1 MEFSIPTVR
10 ILTLIAFLV
19 AVQACLA
26 QSSSSTTT
34 GSASSSSSSSSAAT
48 ATATATAS
56 ASVYPDTTKWEYVG
70 CQNETTLR
78 NNTNGLRALNSGVSE
93 SLELMTVDTCLTYCA
108 GGNYAFAGLE
118 YTKECY
124 CSQLLSALSAKLP
137 ESSCNLPCAGNG
149 SQVCGGSLALTVYK
163 AKSSKEGTGF
173 TVRQPLSSSVLALG
187 IALGVLLC
195 LA

>member
-1 MEFSIPTVR
+1 MAFSIPTAR
-10 ILTLIAFLV
+10 IFILIAFLV
-19 AVQACLA
+19 AVQVCLA

-34 GSASSSSSSSSAAT
+34 GSASSTSTSAAT
-48 ATATATAS
+48 TTAT

-70 CQNETTLR
+70 CQKETTLL

-124 CSQLLSALSAKLP
+124 CSQLLSALSARLP
-137 ESSCNLPCAGNG
+137 EVICNLPCAGNS

-163 AKSSKEGTGF
+163 AKSSKEGTGI

>member
-1 MEFSIPTVR
+1 MAFSIPTAH
-10 ILTLIAFLV
+10 ISILIAFL
-19 AVQACLA
+19 AALSLA
-26 QSSSSTTT
+26 QATPTASSTSTSATSTTT
-34 GSASSSSSSSSAAT
+34 AT
-48 ATATATAS
+48 ANI
-56 ASVYPDTTKWEYVG
+56 YPGTTKWEYVG
-70 CQNETTLR
+70 CQNETTLM

-137 ESSCNLPCAGNG
+137 DSKCNLPCAGNS

-163 AKSSKEGTGF
+163 AKASKEGTGI
-173 TVRQPLSSSVLALG
+173 TVRQPISSSVLALG